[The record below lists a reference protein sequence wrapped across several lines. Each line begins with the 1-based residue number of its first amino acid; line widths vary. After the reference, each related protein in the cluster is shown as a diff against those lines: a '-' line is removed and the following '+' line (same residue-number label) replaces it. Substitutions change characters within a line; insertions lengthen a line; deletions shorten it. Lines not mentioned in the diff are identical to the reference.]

1 MCVCTIETAAGV
13 AVCRL
18 LEYCFIVGH
27 DTLLATQSEQNYVSH
42 RSPTQPVVIM
52 LRFSLIIS
60 DMYMLGWRTP
70 CGGILI
76 DTHLRIIINVLLFY
90 MASIII
96 NL

>member
-1 MCVCTIETAAGV
+1 MRMHNIIIYNNVYLCVCVRTIETAAGV

-42 RSPTQPVVIM
+42 RSPTQPVVM

-60 DMYMLGWRTP
+60 DICLA
-70 CGGILI
+70 GGPLVAVYSLI
-76 DTHLRIIINVLLFY
+76 HI
-90 MASIII
+90 
-96 NL
+96 